1 MDIKEWGHN
10 DMDWIHL
17 AQDRLVAGPCGHDH
31 KPLHLIN
38 DVKFLEWLRDF

>member
-17 AQDRLVAGPCGHDH
+17 ARDRLVGGPCEHDH
-31 KPLHLIN
+31 ERLH
-38 DVKFLEWLRDF
+38 